1 MSNTGNQRN
10 NQYTLSPEEHLQLA
24 SRLLVTASTYSALTP
39 LPRKELVYLPSYNI
53 TVTFNVQRIQLSLL
67 NECVERLNFTLIAIL
82 WELTERNLLRW
93 QMGDEELNSPLRN
106 PYLSIIQSPGIRYY
120 TLAAVT

>member
-39 LPRKELVYLPSYNI
+39 LPRKEQVYLPSYNI
-53 TVTFNVQRIQLSLL
+53 TATFNVQKTQPRAQSG
-67 NECVERLNFTLIAIL
+67 CVERLNFILTDIL
-82 WELTERNLLRW
+82 WELTGQSPLHW
-93 QMGDEELNSPLRN
+93 QMGEEGSNFHSLN
-106 PYLSIIQSPGIRYY
+106 PYLSIIQSPGTRYY